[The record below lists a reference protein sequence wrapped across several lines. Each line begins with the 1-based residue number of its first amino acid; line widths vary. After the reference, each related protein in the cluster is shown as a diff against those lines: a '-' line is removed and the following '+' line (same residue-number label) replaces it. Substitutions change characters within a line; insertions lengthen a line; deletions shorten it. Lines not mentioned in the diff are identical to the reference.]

1 MTGRK
6 TGLWE
11 AIAGVSFSGT
21 SLITIRPSSFQTA
34 RMRLLGFED
43 WGESIPRE
51 LLVLSESYHA
61 TDMVAS
67 LIK

>member
-11 AIAGVSFSGT
+11 AIAGVSD
-21 SLITIRPSSFQTA
+21 LAPFQTA
-34 RMRLLGFED
+34 RMRLLGFGD

-51 LLVLSESYHA
+51 LLVLSESYNA
-61 TDMVAS
+61 TDMAAS